1 MNKNIALLKTG
12 RLGNEMFAY
21 PDGSA
26 DIETSIPVR
35 LAQTGGKMA
44 YYQYGK
50 FNFCYRW
57 CVEDAVEYGWRIEY
71 MKHAVRSMLLLGEYR
86 LAERYINILKHTMF
100 YDDWACEMEL

>member
-1 MNKNIALLKTG
+1 MWNEDWKEVAELSRATDAPTRQIVMNKNIALLKTG

-50 FNFCYRW
+50 FNFC
-57 CVEDAVEYGWRIEY
+57 
-71 MKHAVRSMLLLGEYR
+71 
-86 LAERYINILKHTMF
+86 F
-100 YDDWACEMEL
+100 